1 MFVFREG
8 EGEREGQNVNQL
20 LLAQLQ
26 PGTWLTT
33 QACALTCNWTGW
45 PFSLQDDAQPTE
57 PHQWGQQPVIF
68 AVYSKLISF

>member
-33 QACALTCNWTGW
+33 QACALTCN
-45 PFSLQDDAQPTE
+45 
-57 PHQWGQQPVIF
+57 
-68 AVYSKLISF
+68 